1 MSPENRQRESP
12 ISSLTPGD
20 GGHNVQVRYPA
31 VAALLLLAGCTGAD
45 KRPIPSPPPNAS
57 QPMTTSAPPP
67 RQTSKPNTE
76 FIAPELAKYCH
87 DGFPLEGVYS
97 PGRLTVKK
105 PCVAVTGIASA
116 IDREHDGDMHIS
128 LTGVDPKW
136 LNSGNLRRTDQSL
149 VIEAV
154 PAIPIEMPPLKSRVT
169 IIGPWVLDTQT
180 GWLEIHPVW
189 AILPA

>member
-1 MSPENRQRESP
+1 VH
-12 ISSLTPGD
+12 L
-20 GGHNVQVRYPA
+20 RYP
-31 VAALLLLAGCTGAD
+31 VAAACLLLIGCTETD
-45 KRPIPSPPPNAS
+45 RQPIPSPPPNAS
-57 QPMTTSAPPP
+57 ESISSSAASP
-67 RQTSKPNTE
+67 RQTSKPNTA
-76 FIAPELAKYCH
+76 FIPPELAKYCH

-97 PGRLTVKK
+97 PGRLTVKQ

-136 LNSGNLRRTDQSL
+136 LNSGNLRRSDQSL

-154 PAIPIEMPPLKSRVT
+154 PAIPIKMPPLKSRVT